1 MQIAGYALCISD
13 FFRMSNKKRYSSIK
27 ICFCYISGA
36 NLLAV
41 NGDGNMPYDICE
53 EERTLD
59 AIESEM
65 AARGVTQRLIDE
77 TRAATEMAMF
87 RDIADMVQ
95 GGMDLDEPRDSQG
108 ATLVSCVTP
117 L

>member
-1 MQIAGYALCISD
+1 M
-13 FFRMSNKKRYSSIK
+13 
-27 ICFCYISGA
+27 
-36 NLLAV
+36 

-77 TRAATEMAMF
+77 TRAATEMKMLI
-87 RDIADMVQ
+87 DIAELAKE
-95 GGMDLDEPRDSQG
+95 GTDLDEPRDNQG
-108 ATLVSCVTP
+108 ATLVRDLEVKRFPCFKRGEK
-117 L
+117 

>member
-1 MQIAGYALCISD
+1 
-13 FFRMSNKKRYSSIK
+13 
-27 ICFCYISGA
+27 
-36 NLLAV
+36 
-41 NGDGNMPYDICE
+41 MPYDICE